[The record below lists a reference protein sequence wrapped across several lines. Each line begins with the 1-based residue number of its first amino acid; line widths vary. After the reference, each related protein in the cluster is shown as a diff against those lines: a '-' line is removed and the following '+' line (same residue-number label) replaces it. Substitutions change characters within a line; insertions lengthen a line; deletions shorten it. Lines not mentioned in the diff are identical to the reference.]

1 MDFVNRYV
9 PEVAGE
15 GDVQLDLDVLPP
27 ERQKEF
33 AALLQAVL
41 AARATVLETFCS
53 PLTKDSRRVS
63 SNLTSFHHEA

>member
-53 PLTKDSRRVS
+53 PLTNSRRVS